1 MSNGA
6 GVTGTITTQKAESGA
21 PAATSTQLKTNPQP
35 SPQSVQLI
43 RPGFSNQAG
52 FALLMQMAK
61 VFAGSHIVPTLFRA
75 NVNNAIIACHMAG
88 RMGVDPLTVMQNLY
102 IVNGKPGWS
111 SQFLIAVWNSCGKFT
126 PLRFE
131 WIQDGPQK
139 GCRAYATEIATG
151 EKLIGT
157 TITEKM
163 VKAEGWYSK
172 SGSKWQTMPEQMYM
186 YRAAAFMVRAFAP
199 ELALGIHTA
208 DEMEDVTGGKAV
220 QAVQLENFTA
230 MDDGSAA
237 AAAIAVAEVA
247 SVEVAPVEVAEVAS
261 VAETQPVQEVQSVQ
275 AELITDPKPEVPAS
289 SAVTI
294 VGETVCNDTILRMK
308 ELRDK
313 LNIPKEKWVAML
325 QSKFNCESALNLT
338 ESEAGKLNKI
348 LEENVRRREL
358 NDWATSATQPVTR
371 TEVTQP
377 EAAPFQAS

>member
-1 MSNGA
+1 
-6 GVTGTITTQKAESGA
+6 
-21 PAATSTQLKTNPQP
+21 
-35 SPQSVQLI
+35 
-43 RPGFSNQAG
+43 
-52 FALLMQMAK
+52 
-61 VFAGSHIVPTLFRA
+61 
-75 NVNNAIIACHMAG
+75 
-88 RMGVDPLTVMQNLY
+88 
-102 IVNGKPGWS
+102 
-111 SQFLIAVWNSCGKFT
+111 
-126 PLRFE
+126 
-131 WIQDGPQK
+131 
-139 GCRAYATEIATG
+139 
-151 EKLIGT
+151 
-157 TITEKM
+157 
-163 VKAEGWYSK
+163 
-172 SGSKWQTMPEQMYM
+172 
-186 YRAAAFMVRAFAP
+186 
-199 ELALGIHTA
+199 
-208 DEMEDVTGGKAV
+208 
-220 QAVQLENFTA
+220 